1 MSQKNITEAPAL
13 WRSLREWENNPEFE
27 KLVAKE
33 FPAAEPDLLGPV
45 DRRRFLQLIG
55 ASAALAGASS
65 CRYEKEELMPF
76 AERPEGYVPGDR
88 RKYSTALE
96 RDGVALPLHISTV
109 DGRPIK
115 VDGNPGH
122 PASSGAS
129 DVQAQAAILEFYDP
143 DRSRG
148 VQRFAS
154 GLRVAGTQEAPI
166 SWEAAI
172 AALSA
177 SLQARKG
184 DGSKVA
190 VLTEVTASAT
200 LASMRSRFLK
210 AFPKARWAQ
219 WAPSVQAGPSQG
231 LTQATGREG
240 LRLIYNFAKARTILA
255 LDVDFLAGHA
265 DGVRHRA
272 DYALTRDPDGEMS
285 RLYSVESRFT
295 QVGATADHRLPLR
308 SSQMGNFL
316 LGLQS
321 ELGKLGL
328 TGMDVSGGLGLEG
341 TAAEFAHALAGDLMD
356 QEGKSLIVVGDHL
369 SAEVHARALA
379 INERLGAL
387 GETLS
392 VIEAPS
398 ELDAA
403 GSAGLEDLAG
413 AMGAGGVEV
422 LLVLGGNPA
431 YDAPHDLG
439 FGESLAKVPFSAH
452 LSVYANET
460 SRLCQWHMPMAHFL
474 ESWSDA
480 RSFDGTYTVVQPT
493 INPLHGGRTAS
504 EVLSAL
510 LEETPLTGKALVR
523 RAFDGVAASQG
534 AGDSLWRKTLH
545 DGALAGSAGRA
556 AAVGFGGGAAVTL
569 AAGATSG
576 MELLLYPCPKVGD
589 GRFANSGWLQELPEF
604 LTKLTWDNVLLVGVA
619 DSKEMKVTT
628 GDLVTLTAGGS
639 SVEAPVYVAPGQAKG
654 SLGLAMGYGRTA
666 AGAIGGDRLE
676 AVDPVGVDVAPLRTV
691 AEPLLVSQATVTKL
705 GKTFPLSTT
714 QEHHLVDDTGMQGR
728 EARLPQLIRT
738 ASKAEYDEHPNFQKH
753 ATPHHPPLESLWKSH
768 EYDGYKWGMTIDLS
782 TCDGCNACVTA
793 CQAENNIPIVGKD
806 EVGKGREMHW
816 IRLDSY
822 YRGDPDSPS
831 MSAQPVACAHCE
843 NAPCEQVCP
852 VAATV
857 HSDEGLNDMVYNRC
871 VGTRY
876 CGNNCPYKVRRFNY
890 FHFPKRFFGRDPELM
905 RLGNNPDVTV
915 RTRGVMEKC
924 SYCVQRIQSAKIKAK
939 NEDRSLVD
947 GEVTSACQD
956 ACPPNAIQFGDLNN
970 PESKVAKAQAG
981 PRSYALLEELNIKPR
996 TQYLARVNNPNPA
1009 LQPLASPVSSHD
1021 ANGH

>member
-1 MSQKNITEAPAL
+1 MSQTKNKDASKM
-13 WRSLREWENNPEFE
+13 WRSLREWDNDPEFQ

-76 AERPEGYVPGDR
+76 AERPEGFVPGDR
-88 RKYSTALE
+88 KKFSTAVE
-96 RDGVALPLHISTV
+96 RDGVALPLHVTTV

-122 PASSGAS
+122 PAAKGAS

-148 VQRFAS
+148 VSQFADGRPTGS
-154 GLRVAGTQEAPI
+154 

-172 AALSA
+172 EAMSA
-177 SLQARKG
+177 SLKARKG
-184 DGSKVA
+184 DGAKVA
-190 VLTEVTASAT
+190 VLAEVSASPT
-200 LASMRSRFLK
+200 LASMRARFMK
-210 AFPKARWAQ
+210 DFPKARWAQ
-219 WAPSVQAGPSQG
+219 WAPTVNGNPTLGLNQAS
-231 LTQATGREG
+231 GREG
-240 LRLIYNFAKARTILA
+240 LRLVHNFAAARTILA
-255 LDVDFLAGHA
+255 LDADFLADHA

-272 DYALTRDPDGEMS
+272 DYALTRNPEGDMS

-308 SSQMGNFL
+308 SSQMASFL
-316 LGLQS
+316 LGLQA
-321 ELGKLGL
+321 ELSKLGL
-328 TGMDVSGGLGLEG
+328 AGLEG
-341 TAAEFAHALAGDLMD
+341 SKGVAVDGNAAGFTHALAADLME
-356 QEGKSLIVVGDHL
+356 QQGQALIVVGDHL
-369 SAEVHARALA
+369 APEVHARALA

-387 GETLS
+387 GKTLT

-398 ELDAA
+398 ETDAA
-403 GSAGLEDLAG
+403 GGAGLEDLAG
-413 AMGAGGVEV
+413 AMSSGGVDF
-422 LLVLGGNPA
+422 LLILGGNPA

-439 FGESLAKVPFSAH
+439 FGDSLAKVAFSAH

-474 ESWSDA
+474 ESWGDT
-480 RSFDGTYTVVQPT
+480 RSFDGTYTVIQPM

-504 EVLSAL
+504 EVLSVL
-510 LEETPLTGKALVR
+510 VEETPLSSKDLVR
-523 RAFDGVAASQG
+523 RAFDALPQG
-534 AGDSLWRKTLH
+534 GGDSLWRKTLH
-545 DGALAGSAGRA
+545 DGSLAGSGQNALS
-556 AAVGFGGGAAVTL
+556 VGFGGGAAVALT
-569 AAGATSG
+569 ASEPSG
-576 MELLLYPCPKVGD
+576 MELLIYSCPKVGD
-589 GRFANSGWLQELPEF
+589 GRYANSGWLQELPEF

-619 DSKEMKVTT
+619 DSKELHVTT
-628 GDLVTLTAGGS
+628 GDMVKVTAGGS

-666 AGAIGGDRLE
+666 AGAIGGDRLLE
-676 AVDPVGVDVAPLRTV
+676 VDPVGVDVAPLRTV
-691 AEPLLVSQATVTKL
+691 AEPFLVSGASISKL
-705 GKTFPLSTT
+705 GKTYPLSTT
-714 QEHHLVDDTGMQGR
+714 QEHHLVDETGMKGR
-728 EARLPQLIRT
+728 EARLPALIRT
-738 ASKAEYDEHPNFQKH
+738 ASKAEYDKHPDFQKH
-753 ATPHHPPLESLWKSH
+753 ATPHHPPLKSLWESH
-768 EYDGYKWGMTIDLS
+768 EYNGHKWGMTIDLS
-782 TCDGCNACVTA
+782 TCDGCNACVIA

-843 NAPCEQVCP
+843 NAPCEEVCP
-852 VAATV
+852 VAATT

-905 RLGNNPDVTV
+905 GLGNNPSVSV
-915 RTRGVMEKC
+915 RSRGVMEKC
-924 SYCVQRIQSAKIKAK
+924 TYCVQRIQDVKIKAK
-939 NEDRSLVD
+939 NADRSLVD
-947 GEVTSACQD
+947 GELTAACQD
-956 ACPPNAIQFGDLNN
+956 ACPPKAIQFGDLNN
-970 PESKVAKAQAG
+970 LDSKVAKAQSG

-1009 LQPLASPVSSHD
+1009 LQPVASTESSHD
-1021 ANGH
+1021 GH